1 MNIQKRWSSFS
12 ALVLL
17 LGLAWIGLTAWLAPM
32 PAQNGAPVPHP
43 GFLAPD
49 FSLQNANNET
59 TRLSDLLGKVVV
71 INFWASWCTPCQAEM
86 PALQNTFEHFS
97 ADKVAILA
105 VNATAQDNLQSAV
118 TFLDARGLTMPVLF
132 DLNGS
137 ATTLY
142 QVRGFPTTV
151 FIDGNGIIR
160 DLIIGGP
167 LSQPLLISK
176 IEGLLGD

>member
-1 MNIQKRWSSFS
+1 
-12 ALVLL
+12 V
-17 LGLAWIGLTAWLAPM
+17 LGLIWIVLTAWLAPM
-32 PAQNGAPVPHP
+32 PAQATLPVPHP

-59 TRLSDLLGKVVV
+59 IRISDMRGKVVV
-71 INFWASWCTPCQAEM
+71 VNFWASWCTPCQAEM
-86 PALQNTFEHFS
+86 PALQYAHQHFS
-97 ADKVAILA
+97 PDQVAVLA
-105 VNATAQDNLQSAV
+105 VNATTQDTFQSAKN
-118 TFLDARGLTMPVLF
+118 FLDSRGLSLPVLF

-151 FIDGNGIIR
+151 FIDRNGIIR